1 MADTKITPEFKD
13 MFVSLLHDIPNITA
27 VCKLVGIDPSNISR
41 ARQNDPEFDKRVL
54 EAREFGYDMVE
65 EEARRRAVDGV
76 LEPVFYKGEEIGN
89 IRRYSD
95 QLLSQLLK
103 AYKPKKFNPG
113 VKLGIGEG
121 EKTTLTLI
129 LDGDG
134 NGN

>member
-13 MFVSLLHDIPNITA
+13 MFVSLLQDIPNITV
-27 VCKLVGIDPSNISR
+27 VCKLAGIDPSNISR
-41 ARQNDPEFDKRVL
+41 ARQNDPEFDKAVL